1 MSWKLIWKAI
11 KTRDMQK
18 RMLMVALILV
28 IFRFLSHVPVPIA
41 DAPQLRETLQEVF
54 ANQQLLGFVN
64 LLSGGALAHFSIV
77 LMGMGPYINA
87 SIITQL
93 LTKIVPSLEKLQ
105 KEGEQGRT
113 KINQY
118 TRLLSLPLAI
128 GQAVAMIFLL
138 RPSIQQYGGFD
149 IIAGAGPWEWVLML
163 SALVTGSVLLMWLG
177 ELISEQGIGNGISIL
192 IFAGIVTKLPGV
204 VSKAWLVITAGN
216 TSIDV
221 FGWFKIPVD
230 GKYLLFVSIAAIAV
244 LIITNL
250 VVKLNEAQ
258 RVVTVNYA
266 KRVKGNR
273 QYGGVETVLPIK
285 IIIAGVIPII
295 FAVAFLSVPSF
306 AGGIMQNRGPEWVQT
321 TGKKLIEWFN
331 VNGQASVTGGAQAG
345 LQQSNKAQIIYPVSY
360 FFLVL
365 IFTFFYTSVVF
376 NAKEIAENL
385 QKQGGFLS
393 GIRPGAQTE
402 QFLRKI
408 VNRLTLFGAISL
420 GLIAVLPF
428 VSQALIGLFV
438 DLGQFA
444 SAFTVGGTGTLIVV
458 SVAIE
463 TLRQIESRALMV
475 TYDG

>member
-18 RMLMVALILV
+18 RMLMVALILIV
-28 IFRFLSHVPVPIA
+28 FRFLSHVPLPVA

-64 LLSGGALAHFSIV
+64 LLSGGALANFSIV

-105 KEGEQGRT
+105 KEGEQGRA

-118 TRLLSLPLAI
+118 TRLLSLPLAV

-149 IIAGAGPWEWVLML
+149 IIAGAGPWEWTLML

-192 IFAGIVTKLPGV
+192 IFAGIVTQLPSV
-204 VSKAWLVITAGN
+204 VSQAWLVITAGE

-221 FGWFKIPVD
+221 FGWFNIPVD
-230 GKYLLFVSIAAIAV
+230 GKYLLFVSLAAIAV
-244 LIITNL
+244 LIVTNL

-266 KRVKGNR
+266 KRVRGNR

-306 AGGIMQNRGPEWVQT
+306 AGGIMQDRGPEWVQT

-331 VNGQASVTGGAQAG
+331 VNGQASVTGGVQAG
-345 LQQSNKAQIIYPVSY
+345 IQQSNKAQIIYPVSY

-365 IFTFFYTSVVF
+365 VFTFFYTSVVF

-385 QKQGGFLS
+385 QKQGGFLT

-402 QFLRKI
+402 AFLRKI
-408 VNRLTLFGAISL
+408 VNRLTLFGSISL

-428 VSQALIGLFV
+428 ASQALIGLFI